1 MGGCY
6 HINVVNGIQ
15 PVKLLM
21 AYLDGPN
28 RIQENNISVWKDS
41 EKNECYNLAIMSL
54 TKQE

>member
-15 PVKLLM
+15 HVKLLM
-21 AYLDGPN
+21 AYLEGPN
-28 RIQENNISVWKDS
+28 RIKKNSISVWKDS
-41 EKNECYNLAIMSL
+41 EENECYSLSIMAL